1 MRINPGIAAALALVL
16 MVAAGAAGYLLAPL
30 VQERLG
36 TEQLAV
42 GEAYDGELTSEAPR
56 NFNDGSHFHKIAVDL
71 PRDQLVQFNLD
82 ATFPGEL
89 ALYSPREKLVAST
102 RTEEQVGMGN
112 DRSPARLSYRPRTA
126 GTYLL
131 VVSSG
136 GNGEDGPFNLES
148 RLRDLSGND
157 TVEPGSTVE
166 GWIDGETSSH
176 TLVIEE
182 RGLYTV
188 DLTSPE
194 FDTMLELS
202 GQGMSL
208 TDDDGGQD
216 RNSRIQAM
224 LEPGEYELGARSYNH
239 EGTGFYSLSVAQ
251 EAAPEERELQSG
263 GELEL
268 GTSVNGLLQGDQVE
282 YTVQI
287 PEQALYTF
295 DLSSETFDTVLEVE
309 GNNRLLS
316 NDDYGP
322 GTDSRVE
329 ALLEAGEFT
338 VRVSS
343 FGGGANGLFTL
354 RATGEQLGDDFAIRN
369 EGRIT
374 PRDQM
379 TGMLPPS
386 ESNDYSL
393 VIDNAGTYTIDLR
406 STTFDPYLEL
416 SGEGISLADDDGGTG
431 LNSRLRAQLEPGEYR
446 LQIRDAF
453 RSEGGLYD
461 LEIR

>member
-16 MVAAGAAGYLLAPL
+16 VVAAGAAGYLLAPWI
-30 VQERLG
+30 QERLG

-42 GEAYDGELTSEAPR
+42 GEVYDGELTSEAPR
-56 NFNDGSHFHKIAVDL
+56 NFNDGSHFHRIAVDL
-71 PRDQLVQFNLD
+71 PRDQLVQFELD

-89 ALYSPREKLVAST
+89 ALYSPEEKLVAST
-102 RTEEQVGMGN
+102 MAEEQTGLGN
-112 DRSPARLSYRPRTA
+112 DRSPGRLSYRPRTA

-136 GNGEDGPFNLES
+136 GSGEDGPFNIES

-157 TVEPGSTVE
+157 TVQPGSTVE
-166 GWIDGETSSH
+166 GWLDGETSTH

-182 RGLYTV
+182 SGLYTV
-188 DLTSPE
+188 DMASPE
-194 FDTMLELS
+194 FDTILELS

-208 TDDDGGQD
+208 TDDDGGQN
-216 RNSRIQAM
+216 RNSRIQTM

-239 EGTGFYSLSVAQ
+239 EGSGFYSLSVAQ
-251 EAAPEERELQSG
+251 EEMPEDRELQNG
-263 GELEL
+263 GALEL
-268 GTSVNGLLQGDQVE
+268 GTSVNGLLQGNQVE
-282 YTVQI
+282 YTLQV
-287 PEQALYTF
+287 PERALYTF

-322 GTDSRVE
+322 GTNSRLE

-343 FGGGANGLFTL
+343 FSSGGNGMFTLQANG
-354 RATGEQLGDDFAIRN
+354 EPLGDDFALRNDGRVTPSDRIR
-369 EGRIT
+369 
-374 PRDQM
+374 
-379 TGMLPPS
+379 GMLPPS
-386 ESNDYSL
+386 ESNGYTL
-393 VIDNAGTYTIDLR
+393 AIDDAGSYTIDLR
-406 STTFDPYLEL
+406 STAFDAYLEL
-416 SGEGISLADDDGGTG
+416 SGEGVSLADDDGGTG
-431 LNSRLRAQLEPGEYR
+431 LNSRLRTQLQPGEYR

-453 RSEGGLYD
+453 RSAGGLYD